1 MKISEIDWTDDKQY
15 TDSRG
20 LTWTVVSG
28 DLFRNLNKKVP
39 EVIYDEYPMC
49 EILELNFEPV
59 VDWSKVKVDTKVW
72 VSNDEGVVWARRHF
86 AKYEDGKVYVF
97 DSGQTSW
104 TTDKYSTWLTVTLA
118 EESEGGAV

>member
-39 EVIYDEYPMC
+39 GVIYDEYPMC
-49 EILELNFEPV
+49 EILELDFEPV
-59 VDWSKVKVDTKVW
+59 VDWSKVKIDTKVK
-72 VSNDEGVVWARRHF
+72 VSNHDGVVWARRYF
-86 AKYEDGKVYVF
+86 AKYEDGEVYVF
-97 DSGQTSW
+97 DGGKTSW
-104 TTDKYSTWLTVTLA
+104 TTDKCSAYQNAVLV
-118 EESEGGAV
+118 EESEGE